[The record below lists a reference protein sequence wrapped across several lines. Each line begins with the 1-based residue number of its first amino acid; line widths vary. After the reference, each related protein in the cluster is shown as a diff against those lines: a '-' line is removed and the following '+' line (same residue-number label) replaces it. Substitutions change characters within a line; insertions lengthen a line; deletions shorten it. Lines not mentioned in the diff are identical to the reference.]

1 MAKSKSK
8 RSNKRSNKRSKKS
21 KRSKRHPLAYISL
34 AEKHKKC
41 SMKKYKSHSICKRYL
56 SRRGHVQRKSKGRM
70 DLSKKSNLKRY
81 CKSKKFRRS
90 PKCKKL
96 LKSLRN

>member
-1 MAKSKSK
+1 MAKSKSRRSKSKNKRSKSKSK
-8 RSNKRSNKRSKKS
+8 RSKSKS
-21 KRSKRHPLAYISL
+21 KRHSLAYVSL

-70 DLSKKSNLKRY
+70 DLSKKSNLKRF

-90 PKCKKL
+90 SKCKKL
-96 LKSLRN
+96 RK

>member
-1 MAKSKSK
+1 MAKSKS
-8 RSNKRSNKRSKKS
+8 RRSKS
-21 KRSKRHPLAYISL
+21 RSKRHPLAYTSL

-90 PKCKKL
+90 LKCKKL
-96 LKSLRN
+96 RK

>member
-90 PKCKKL
+90 LKCKKL
-96 LKSLRN
+96 RK